1 MKEDS
6 KFKCQSC
13 ANQQTNIAED
23 CPGVELNNQSHEV
36 VEKFYY
42 LGGTIGARWGAID
55 SVITR
60 IRGGWNKFGA
70 CLPVKICPCD

>member
-42 LGGTIGARWGAID
+42 LGGTIGAR
-55 SVITR
+55 
-60 IRGGWNKFGA
+60 
-70 CLPVKICPCD
+70 